1 MCIAT
6 CRAPSS
12 LRSSPI
18 WNYGSRVRCFYNLG
32 TSNRV
37 HAQIAMKCNKITV
50 WSALCAFALLACWGW
65 RPRNMSTCL
74 QFCALD
80 LLPTSYTLCLV
91 LWHVLCIR
99 NFSSLEICAQHI
111 SVIYTTQY
119 CISCNFTCR
128 TRNRRNSRGSC
139 LLFLYAQMYH
149 TQMQFGIFQGSHYI
163 CARIKYRQSS
173 ICAVVFWSHRTH
185 SAFFFWVFLVACGYI
200 ETTQSYKTE
209 VIYLKKTLLY
219 SRLIDWLW
227 CCGCTVHI
235 GAETSLLFIGCIICE
250 LFLPVP
256 VQVHRRV

>member
-1 MCIAT
+1 MVCVVRICFARVLGLKT
-6 CRAPSS
+6 AKHVNMFAILRFGFAPH
-12 LRSSPI
+12 I
-18 WNYGSRVRCFYNLG
+18 V
-32 TSNRV
+32 
-37 HAQIAMKCNKITV
+37 
-50 WSALCAFALLACWGW
+50 
-65 RPRNMSTCL
+65 
-74 QFCALD
+74 
-80 LLPTSYTLCLV
+80 YTLCLV

-209 VIYLKKTLLY
+209 VIYLKKNSLVLQVDWLTLMLRMHCPHRRRNFIIIYRLY
-219 SRLIDWLW
+219 YLRAVFASSSSSPSTCVVAAKKKKKKHLFLSLTHLRLINILAYILLW
-227 CCGCTVHI
+227 
-235 GAETSLLFIGCIICE
+235 
-250 LFLPVP
+250 
-256 VQVHRRV
+256 